1 MWDVLA
7 SGKCI
12 DLDYTRD
19 VIHLYQYRQSCD
31 VDCYMYCNVTPV
43 RILINVHVY
52 LHAGDY
58 MYVHVPDHILA
69 N

>member
-1 MWDVLA
+1 MLYIFI
-7 SGKCI
+7 SI
-12 DLDYTRD
+12 DNRVMLIVT
-19 VIHLYQYRQSCD
+19 
-31 VDCYMYCNVTPV
+31 CNVTPV